1 MLDRIAAEGIG
12 GFEDSRAGCGDA
24 CINEPLAVGPRHD
37 GDIATGALEDAALAA
52 QFVNVDGRF
61 RSIVTDQIHDVAGL
75 GERLSWREPPAGRGE
90 RSRYHGAQTESP
102 PRHGVLVGGVHE
114 ISPYGWD

>member
-24 CINEPLAVGPRHD
+24 CINEHLAVGPRHD
-37 GDIATGALEDAALAA
+37 GDIATGALEDADLAA

-90 RSRYHGAQTESP
+90 RSRCHAAQTEFA
-102 PRHGVLVGGVHE
+102 PRHGALLSWKPE
-114 ISPYGWD
+114 NSPDG

>member
-1 MLDRIAAEGIG
+1 MLDRIAAEGNG
-12 GFEDSRAGCGDA
+12 GFQDSRAGCGDA

-37 GDIATGALEDAALAA
+37 GDIATGALEDSDLAA

-75 GERLSWREPPAGRGE
+75 GERLSWRAPPAGRGE
-90 RSRYHGAQTESP
+90 RSRWPAATNEAP
-102 PRHGVLVGGVHE
+102 PRHDR
-114 ISPYGWD
+114 PM